1 MSAAAET
8 IPDTYHPL
16 TADAVAAY
24 LGTRSEWQAQVG
36 SSAPQ
41 VSEVGDGNLN
51 LVFIV
56 RAEPR
61 RPGIVLKQSLPW
73 VRVHGESWPLTL
85 ERAAREAHAYEVYLR
100 FATEFIPR
108 YHGFDAQRYVVAME
122 DLADLQVWRAA
133 LNAGEIHADAAAAM
147 GTFVARVAF
156 WTSDFG
162 MAPQERKLLA
172 AASVNPELCQIT
184 EDLVLTEP
192 YIEHEHN
199 WHHSPLQPLVDELR
213 SDAAVRLEVAELKH
227 RFLTH
232 SEALIHGDLHTGS
245 VMVGGG
251 RAVAIDP
258 EFAFYGPIGFDLGAL
273 WANAVIAA
281 ARADRLGRD
290 AAFRA
295 HVATILPQSWEAFG
309 AELRRLWPQ
318 RVDTFFPK
326 SFLDRHLDAIWTDAL
341 GYAATK
347 AIRRMIGYAHV
358 SDIETL
364 DEPQRSSAAGAV
376 LRAARA
382 LLLERTAI
390 RSPADAWQRVTD
402 ALAKA

>member
-16 TADAVAAY
+16 TADAVPAY
-24 LGTRSEWQAQVG
+24 LGTRPEWQGQVG

-85 ERAAREAHAYEVYLR
+85 ERAAREAHAYEVYSR
-100 FATEFIPR
+100 FAAEFIPR

-162 MAPQERKLLA
+162 MAPQDRKLLA

-192 YIEHEHN
+192 YIEHERN
-199 WHHSPLQPLVDELR
+199 WHHPPLQPLVDELR
-213 SDAAVRLEVAELKH
+213 SDPAVRLEVAELKH

-290 AAFRA
+290 AAFRE
-295 HVATILPQSWEAFG
+295 HVAAILPDSWEAFG
-309 AELRRLWPQ
+309 VELGRLWPQ
-318 RVDTFFPK
+318 RVNTFFPDA
-326 SFLDRHLDAIWTDAL
+326 FLERHLDAVWPDAL

-382 LLLERTAI
+382 LLLDRTAI
-390 RSPADAWQRVTD
+390 HTPADAWQRVTD